1 MKKFLVSAVLLV
13 LALAACQK
21 VDPVSPVD
29 PLPFPYDTNKDLS
42 VQPGDDFYQYCN
54 GAWLARTPVPATGT
68 TGGMYDLFPVKDERV
83 DRLVKEDPS
92 LKRFFQLKDE
102 MYDHVEAS
110 QAYMAGLAAKF
121 PVPSSREELFRT
133 LGKMITEGMPVIG
146 LTLTLDYKEGKL
158 IGLVSVSGSTYQYT
172 FSEISPS
179 IQTELG
185 WIVEGMGMN
194 PQDLYYN
201 DRTVYLMNILTN
213 VPPEE
218 YAELMRV
225 GFSNLYS
232 YVSEQGLALYNMYHN
247 PSWTKDIAAAWGS
260 SLVGYELSYRFA
272 AKYVSPELKQDY
284 LDKVERLR
292 DAFRARILTLDWMS
306 ETTRSNALEKL
317 DKMVAC
323 VGYPDSWY
331 EEFMPDLTGCET
343 FVEAA
348 HILKCSNFRLFKHLI
363 GTDDL
368 FSSLLTDVESGLNN
382 EPLVTDLTLVN
393 CFYKREYN
401 AIVIMPA
408 FMLPPAINKDVTEA
422 HEYAF
427 LSVAAHE
434 ITHGFD
440 SEGSKYDAT
449 GRFRN
454 WWTVADQMAFI
465 ERQEQLI
472 SCYNLLEYD
481 PAGAPG
487 MYTDGRRTLTEN
499 IADLGGF
506 LIARDAYIARLQE
519 QGYNGENYKA
529 QLKKFYE
536 SYADLYCV
544 QYSKE
549 KLEAILTSDIHSL
562 ARLRVNGI
570 VMNTDMWYDLYD
582 VNRDNLLYLPPEK
595 RTYIW

>member
-1 MKKFLVSAVLLV
+1 MKRFIVSAVLIV

-21 VDPVSPVD
+21 IDPVSPVD
-29 PLPFPYDTNKDLS
+29 PLPFPSDANKDHTVL
-42 VQPGDDFYQYCN
+42 PGDDFFQYCN
-54 GAWLARTPVPATGT
+54 GAWLARTPAPATSAV
-68 TGGMYDLFPVKDERV
+68 GGMYDLFPVKDERV
-83 DRLVKEDPS
+83 DRLVEGDPS

-102 MYDHVEAS
+102 MYDHVDAS
-110 QAYMAGLAAKF
+110 EAYMAGIMARF
-121 PVPSSREELFRT
+121 PIPASREDLYRT
-133 LGKMITEGMPVIG
+133 VGKMISEGMPGIG
-146 LTLTLDYKEGKL
+146 LDLFLDYKDGKL
-158 IGLVSVSGSTYQYT
+158 VGLLSSSGTSYQYT

-179 IQTELG
+179 IRTELG

-194 PQDLYYN
+194 PQELYYN
-201 DRTVYLMNILTN
+201 DMTVYLVNILSAL
-213 VPPEE
+213 PSEE
-218 YAELMRV
+218 YSQLLQL
-225 GFSNLYS
+225 GFSKLYP
-232 YVSEQGLALYNMYHN
+232 YISEEGLALYNKFNAM
-247 PSWTKDIAAAWGS
+247 PWTKDIAASWGS
-260 SLVGYELSYRFA
+260 SLVGYELSNRFA
-272 AKYVSPELKQDY
+272 AKYVTPELKQDY

-292 DAFRARILTLDWMS
+292 DAFRARIQKLDWMS
-306 ETTRSNALEKL
+306 ETTRSNALEKI

-323 VGYPDSWY
+323 VGYPDTWY
-331 EEFMPDLTGCET
+331 VDYMPDLTGCDT

-348 HILKCSNFRLFKHLI
+348 HILKCNNFRLFKHLI

-368 FSSLLTDVESGLNN
+368 FSSVLTNAQNGLKGA
-382 EPLVTDLTLVN
+382 PIVTDLTLVN

-408 FMLPPAINKDVTEA
+408 FILPPASNKDITEA

-440 SEGSKYDAT
+440 SEGSKYDAY

-465 ERQEQLI
+465 DRQEQLI

-487 MYTDGRRTLTEN
+487 KYTDGRRTLTEN

-506 LIARDAYIARLQE
+506 LIALDAYIARLQE

-529 QLKKFYE
+529 QLKKYYE

-549 KLEAILTSDIHSL
+549 KLEDILTLDIHSH
-562 ARLRVNGI
+562 ARLRTNGV
-570 VMNTDMWYDLYD
+570 VMNTDLWYDLYD
-582 VNRDNLLYLPPEK
+582 VTRDNTLYLPPE
-595 RTYIW
+595 RRVYIW

>member
-1 MKKFLVSAVLLV
+1 MKRFFVSAVLLV

-83 DRLVKEDPS
+83 DRLVEGDPS

-225 GFSNLYS
+225 HPHSFD
-232 YVSEQGLALYNMYHN
+232 N
-247 PSWTKDIAAAWGS
+247 PS
-260 SLVGYELSYRFA
+260 
-272 AKYVSPELKQDY
+272 Q
-284 LDKVERLR
+284 
-292 DAFRARILTLDWMS
+292 
-306 ETTRSNALEKL
+306 
-317 DKMVAC
+317 
-323 VGYPDSWY
+323 
-331 EEFMPDLTGCET
+331 
-343 FVEAA
+343 
-348 HILKCSNFRLFKHLI
+348 FRL
-363 GTDDL
+363 
-368 FSSLLTDVESGLNN
+368 
-382 EPLVTDLTLVN
+382 
-393 CFYKREYN
+393 Y
-401 AIVIMPA
+401 
-408 FMLPPAINKDVTEA
+408 
-422 HEYAF
+422 
-427 LSVAAHE
+427 
-434 ITHGFD
+434 
-440 SEGSKYDAT
+440 
-449 GRFRN
+449 
-454 WWTVADQMAFI
+454 
-465 ERQEQLI
+465 
-472 SCYNLLEYD
+472 
-481 PAGAPG
+481 
-487 MYTDGRRTLTEN
+487 
-499 IADLGGF
+499 
-506 LIARDAYIARLQE
+506 
-519 QGYNGENYKA
+519 
-529 QLKKFYE
+529 
-536 SYADLYCV
+536 
-544 QYSKE
+544 
-549 KLEAILTSDIHSL
+549 
-562 ARLRVNGI
+562 
-570 VMNTDMWYDLYD
+570 
-582 VNRDNLLYLPPEK
+582 
-595 RTYIW
+595 

>member
-1 MKKFLVSAVLLV
+1 MKKFLVSAVLIV

-29 PLPFPYDTNKDLS
+29 PLPFPSDANKDRS
-42 VQPGDDFYQYCN
+42 VRPGDDFYQYCN
-54 GAWLARTPVPATGT
+54 GAWLAKTPVPATDAV
-68 TGGMYDLFPVKDERV
+68 GGMYDLFPINDERV
-83 DRLVKEDPS
+83 DRVVEGDPS
-92 LKRFFQLKDE
+92 LKRFYQLKDE

-110 QAYMAGLAAKF
+110 EAYMAGIMARF
-121 PVPSSREELFRT
+121 PVPASREEFFRT
-133 LGKMITEGMPVIG
+133 LGKMITEGMPAIG
-146 LTLTLDYKEGKL
+146 LELALDYKDGKL
-158 IGLVSVSGSTYQYT
+158 VGMLSVPGLAYQYS

-179 IQTELG
+179 IQTCVG
-185 WIVEGMGMN
+185 WVVEGMGMN

-201 DRTVYLMNILTN
+201 DNTVLLMNLLSEIS
-213 VPPEE
+213 PEE
-218 YAELMRV
+218 YSDVMQL
-225 GFSNLYS
+225 GFSKLYP
-232 YVSEQGLALYNMYHN
+232 YISEQGLSLFNALNQKT
-247 PSWTKDIAAAWGS
+247 WTKDIASSWGRA
-260 SLVGYELSYRFA
+260 LVGYELSYRFA
-272 AKYVSPELKQDY
+272 TKYVSAERKQDY

-292 DAFRARILTLDWMS
+292 DAFRARIQTLDWMS
-306 ETTRSNALEKL
+306 ETTRGNALEKL
-317 DKMVAC
+317 DKMVVC
-323 VGYPDSWY
+323 VGFPDSWDEDY
-331 EEFMPDLTGCET
+331 MPDLSGCET

-348 HILKCSNFRLFKHLI
+348 HMLKCSNFRLYKHLI

-368 FSSLLTDVESGLNN
+368 FSSLLTNYMINSKG
-382 EPLVTDLTLVN
+382 EPIITDLTLVN

-401 AIVIMPA
+401 AIAIMPA
-408 FMLPPAINKDVTEA
+408 FILPPAANRDVTEA

-440 SEGSKYDAT
+440 SEGSRYDAN

-465 ERQEQLI
+465 DRQEQLV

-481 PAGAPG
+481 PVGAPG
-487 MYTDGRRTLTEN
+487 KYTDGRRTLTEN

-506 LIARDAYIARLQE
+506 LIALDAYIARLQE
-519 QGYNGENYKA
+519 QGYVGENYKA

-536 SYADLYCV
+536 SYADLYCS

-549 KLEAILTSDIHSL
+549 TIDDLLTTDIHSH
-562 ARLRVNGI
+562 ARLRTNGV

-582 VNRDNLLYLPPEK
+582 VSRDDLLYLPKEK